1 MGFPFKYPANSGFL
15 SPSGL
20 WYKERASL
28 LWRIP

>member
-1 MGFPFKYPANSGFL
+1 MGFPLKYPAKTGFL
-15 SPSGL
+15 SSFGL